1 MSDRKFINAGG
12 YSELVRIDVRDPF
25 GTMYDDPWH
34 ICLSIPE
41 AKDFLKELR
50 RAIREA
56 EKLTADHFSGTVK
69 NFEKIGES

>member
-25 GTMYDDPWH
+25 GTTYDDPWH

-41 AKDFLKELR
+41 AEDFLKELR

-56 EKLTADHFSGTVK
+56 EKMTADHFDGTVK
-69 NFEKIGES
+69 NNENKGES